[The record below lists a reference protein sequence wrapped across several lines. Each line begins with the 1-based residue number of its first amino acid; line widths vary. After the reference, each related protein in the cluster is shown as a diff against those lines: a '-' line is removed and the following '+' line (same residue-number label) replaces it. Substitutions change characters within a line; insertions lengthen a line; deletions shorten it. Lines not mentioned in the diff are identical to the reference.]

1 MKLLMHMCCAPC
13 STYLVSSLRKDGIN
27 VTGLFYNP
35 NIHPIDEYQR
45 RLDTVNEYSKIVDL
59 DVRFIDDYMEDVWRN
74 YNGVDDS
81 RCKMCYSIR
90 LDMAAKY
97 AKENGYD
104 AFTSSLLVS
113 PYQKHDL
120 IKELGEKFANK
131 YDVDFYYY
139 DFRPYFR
146 EGQAMAREMNLYRQK
161 YCGCIISYNERIKH
175 LNK

>member
-1 MKLLMHMCCAPC
+1 MCCAPC

-45 RLDTVNEYSKIVDL
+45 RLDTVKEYSKIVDL
-59 DVRFIDDYMEDVWRN
+59 DVRFIDGYMEDVWRN
-74 YNGVDDS
+74 YKGVDDS
-81 RCKMCYSIR
+81 RCTMCYSIR

-97 AKENGYD
+97 AKENGFE
-104 AFTSSLLVS
+104 AFTTSLLIS

-120 IKELGEKFANK
+120 IRELGEKFANK
-131 YDVDFYYY
+131 YGIKFYYE

-161 YCGCIISYNERIKH
+161 YCGCIISYNERKQHI
-175 LNK
+175 NK